1 MYQFE
6 VSFDIIDTETGEVL
20 AIVKDIL
27 LTREDTRRIER
38 YADFWNKDIGY
49 AVEDFFETGQAKRY
63 GISYARNNQKYSLT
77 QLKQLRV

>member
-6 VSFDIIDTETGEVL
+6 VSFDIINTETGEVL

-38 YADFWNKDIGY
+38 YADFWGKDIGY
-49 AVEDFFETGQAKRY
+49 AVEEFFETGQAKRY
-63 GISYARNNQKYSLT
+63 GISYALNDQKYSLT
-77 QLKQLRV
+77 KLLQLRA